1 LGLVGDALRRTTCV
15 YFVASTPKELLWR
28 VFDHANV
35 NDNILLH
42 DTVLEKLSLLKYT
55 LNDDPHRNLYLAK
68 DNKGHDIFCIKRL
81 NDTFKSIVDV
91 LTGSMM
97 ETTPPSSRLG

>member
-1 LGLVGDALRRTTCV
+1 
-15 YFVASTPKELLWR
+15 
-28 VFDHANV
+28 
-35 NDNILLH
+35 
-42 DTVLEKLSLLKYT
+42 
-55 LNDDPHRNLYLAK
+55 LNDDPHRILYLAK

-81 NDTFKSIVDV
+81 NDMFKSIVDV